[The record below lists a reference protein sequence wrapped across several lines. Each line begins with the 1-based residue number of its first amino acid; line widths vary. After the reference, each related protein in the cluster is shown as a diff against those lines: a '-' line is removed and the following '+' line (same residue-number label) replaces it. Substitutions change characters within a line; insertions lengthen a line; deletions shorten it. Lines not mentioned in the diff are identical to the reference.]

1 MSVLNAQV
9 IGLKAEELA
18 AEFLVRF
25 QTEGNYLRDNVHRL
39 AELASYGDDVSVHA
53 AGESIFGRLVE
64 PLADSFEPA
73 AVDLYNRFFAQIIQ
87 FARGVEADL
96 NRELDHFGLHTEED
110 IVRRAAEL
118 RPKGTAK
125 AKANGTS
132 PGKASGGS
140 VRLVIVL
147 SRVTLGADVAVT
159 SVIVERVKRAYP
171 IADIVLAGGRKTSE
185 LFGGDRRL
193 RFAGLEYSRGGTL
206 LERLMS
212 WIDLLHVIGKL
223 TGELDPQDV
232 VIVDPDSRL
241 TQLGLLPLCD
251 STGYYFFPSREYSSG
266 NNASL
271 GQLASHWSAS
281 VFGGKG
287 KADPT
292 ISPARHDIDLGKR
305 IVGLLGR
312 QGRRPVVT
320 VNFGIGE
327 NPKKRVGRDFEES
340 VISSLIQKEL
350 RVVLDRGA
358 SEEESLRVDAVLGRV
373 CGEASGIRVLEIDE
387 RSVSQAEGQADIVV
401 WNGRIG
407 VLAGSIANSDLYI
420 GYDSAGQHIA
430 AALGVPCIDVFAGYS
445 SSKMLKRWKPTGRA
459 ETVVVDGEDRNPA
472 EVANEVAL
480 VTRRMVKR

>member
-1 MSVLNAQV
+1 
-9 IGLKAEELA
+9 
-18 AEFLVRF
+18 
-25 QTEGNYLRDNVHRL
+25 
-39 AELASYGDDVSVHA
+39 
-53 AGESIFGRLVE
+53 
-64 PLADSFEPA
+64 
-73 AVDLYNRFFAQIIQ
+73 
-87 FARGVEADL
+87 
-96 NRELDHFGLHTEED
+96 
-110 IVRRAAEL
+110 
-118 RPKGTAK
+118 
-125 AKANGTS
+125 
-132 PGKASGGS
+132 
-140 VRLVIVL
+140 
-147 SRVTLGADVAVT
+147 
-159 SVIVERVKRAYP
+159 
-171 IADIVLAGGRKTSE
+171 
-185 LFGGDRRL
+185 
-193 RFAGLEYSRGGTL
+193 
-206 LERLMS
+206 
-212 WIDLLHVIGKL
+212 
-223 TGELDPQDV
+223 

-251 STGYYFFPSREYSSG
+251 AKGYYFFPSREYSSG

-327 NPKKRVGRDFEES
+327 NPKKRAGRDFEES

-358 SEEESLRVDAVLGRV
+358 SEEESLRIDAVLGRV
-373 CGEASGIRVLEIDE
+373 CGDASGIRVLDIDE
-387 RSVSQAEGQADIVV
+387 RSVSQAEGEADIVV

-445 SSKMLKRWKPTGRA
+445 SPKMLKRWKPTGRA

-472 EVANEVAL
+472 DVANEVAI